1 MKELQHII
9 EQKREL
15 LARESISRP
24 VLDYSEGMTAEEQK
38 RYINYLVERLEQAD
52 LGLRARDAVLQDFLD
67 QQKEY
72 DERLSKLDNV
82 LSKVSSLESSLKEKD
97 RKLKLAERKVA
108 DLTAKLKFAEKNRF
122 GDKSYGSK
130 KKNPYEESDRTKDKD
145 NFDGTSSSLPESS
158 IANKD
163 SDSSS
168 APTTQEKRPR
178 DLSNRPDTYNTMG
191 IQGASKEYK
200 SDLSKV
206 PGRIL
211 ERKMIPVFHLEVNLV
226 EERFEM
232 VHYVEKGKN
241 PKWGYFPVAGN
252 PQIVT
257 KFDGTKATPEFLQA
271 IAYEVYVKN
280 VTFGLLHRWLTDLG
294 MKVSANTLRNW
305 LKKGKKY
312 LDKLVKVL
320 KDVAL
325 EKDSIVNCDE
335 TWCKVRKYDHYR
347 KCYIWVLVNKA
358 EQIVIF
364 FYEDGSRGR
373 DVLTNFIG
381 DAELKSVM
389 TDGYNAYVFIGDE
402 LSTVKKSPNLK
413 KAIHQVCMAHW
424 KAKLDKAL
432 EQAGDI
438 RALPFLRGVD
448 FYYKRERQYDAEGL
462 TPEERGKRRQDLDSK
477 EMLITLRQY
486 LKIELDKD
494 PSETTPYLRE
504 ALNYLDKFWDNI
516 FAFLKDGDLPIDN
529 NLAERA
535 IRPLTTQRNSMLHF
549 GSDEGAEMAATYH
562 SIISTV
568 KMQGRSAWEYLGK
581 FFTKSLIKR
590 IESSSLEYLSVK
602 TLSNAFNGCRDFFSL
617 RPDKFSCQRV
627 QSQTC
632 LSYAECSR
640 KS

>member
-1 MKELQHII
+1 MDELQHII
-9 EQKREL
+9 EQKQEL

-24 VLDYSEGMTAEEQK
+24 ALDYSEGMTAEEQK
-38 RYINYLVERLEQAD
+38 RYINYLAERVREAD

-67 QQKEY
+67 KQKEY
-72 DERLSKLDNV
+72 EERLSKLDVV
-82 LSKVSSLESSLKEKD
+82 LSDVEDLKKSLSSEVKK
-97 RKLKLAERKVA
+97 RKAAERKAA
-108 DLTAKLKFAEKNRF
+108 DLEAKLKFANKNRF
-122 GDKSYGSK
+122 GDKSHRSK
-130 KKNPYEESDRTKDKD
+130 KKSPEEESDRTQDKD
-145 NFDGTSSSLPESS
+145 DFDGTSSSLPENSM
-158 IANKD
+158 ANKG
-163 SDSSS
+163 SDAS
-168 APTTQEKRPR
+168 AAAPASQEKKPR
-178 DLSNRPDTYNTMG
+178 DLSNRPDTYKTMG
-191 IQGASKEYK
+191 VQGASKEYK

-232 VHYVEKGKN
+232 VHYVEKGKK
-241 PKWGYFPVAGN
+241 PKWGYFPAAGN
-252 PQIVT
+252 PQIVY
-257 KFDGTKATPEFLQA
+257 KFDGTKASPEFLQA

-305 LKKGKKY
+305 LKKGKMY
-312 LDKLVKVL
+312 LDELVKVL
-320 KDVAL
+320 KEVAL

-335 TWCKVRKYDHYR
+335 TWCKVRKYDHYK

-358 EQIVIF
+358 EQTVIF

-389 TDGYNAYVFIGDE
+389 TDGYNAYVFISDE
-402 LSTVKKSPNLK
+402 LSTVQKNPNLK

-462 TPEERGKRRQDLDSK
+462 TPEERGERRQDLESK

-494 PSETTPYLRE
+494 PSKTTPYLRE

-535 IRPLTTQRNSMLHF
+535 IRPLTTQRNAMLHF
-549 GSDEGAEMAATYH
+549 GSDEGLKWQLPTLA
-562 SIISTV
+562 
-568 KMQGRSAWEYLGK
+568 
-581 FFTKSLIKR
+581 
-590 IESSSLEYLSVK
+590 SS
-602 TLSNAFNGCRDFFSL
+602 
-617 RPDKFSCQRV
+617 V
-627 QSQTC
+627 Q
-632 LSYAECSR
+632 
-640 KS
+640 

>member
-24 VLDYSEGMTAEEQK
+24 ALDYSEGMTAEEQK

-67 QQKEY
+67 KQKEY

-232 VHYVEKGKN
+232 VHYVEKGKK

-402 LSTVKKSPNLK
+402 LSTVQKSPNLK

-581 FFTKSLIKR
+581 FFTKI
-590 IESSSLEYLSVK
+590 
-602 TLSNAFNGCRDFFSL
+602 FNGCRDFFSL
-617 RPDKFSCQRV
+617 RPDKIGLAICQ
-627 QSQTC
+627 
-632 LSYAECSR
+632 
-640 KS
+640 

>member
-1 MKELQHII
+1 MNELQHII

-67 QQKEY
+67 KQKEY

-232 VHYVEKGKN
+232 VHYVEKGKK

-402 LSTVKKSPNLK
+402 LSTVQKSPNLK

-590 IESSSLEYLSVK
+590 IESSLLEFLSVK
-602 TLSNAFNGCRDFFSL
+602 TLSNVFNGCRDFFSL
-617 RPDKFSCQRV
+617 RPDKIGLAICQ
-627 QSQTC
+627 
-632 LSYAECSR
+632 
-640 KS
+640 

>member
-1 MKELQHII
+1 MNELQHII

-52 LGLRARDAVLQDFLD
+52 LGLHARDAVLQDFLD
-67 QQKEY
+67 KQKEY

-97 RKLKLAERKVA
+97 RKLKSAERKVA

-130 KKNPYEESDRTKDKD
+130 KKNPDEESDRTKDKD
-145 NFDGTSSSLPESS
+145 NFDGTSSSLPEDS

-232 VHYVEKGKN
+232 VHYVEKGKK

-252 PQIVT
+252 PEIVT
-257 KFDGTKATPEFLQA
+257 KFDGTKVTPEFLQA

-312 LDKLVKVL
+312 LDELVKVL
-320 KDVAL
+320 KEVAL

-335 TWCKVRKYDHYR
+335 TWCKVRKYDHYK

-358 EQIVIF
+358 EQTVIF

-402 LSTVKKSPNLK
+402 LSTVRKSPNLK
-413 KAIHQVCMAHW
+413 NAIHQVCMAHW
-424 KAKLDKAL
+424 KAKLDKTL

-462 TPEERGKRRQDLDSK
+462 TPEERVKRRQDLESK
-477 EMLITLRQY
+477 DIQITLRQY

-504 ALNYLDKFWDNI
+504 ALNYLDKFWNNI
-516 FAFLKDGDLPIDN
+516 FAFLKDGNLPIDN
-529 NLAERA
+529 NLAERT
-535 IRPLTTQRNSMLHF
+535 IRPLTTQRNAMLHF
-549 GSDEGAEMAATYH
+549 GSDEGVEMAATYH

-568 KMQGRSAWEYLGK
+568 KMQGKSAWEYLGK
-581 FFTKSLIKR
+581 FFTKI
-590 IESSSLEYLSVK
+590 
-602 TLSNAFNGCRDFFSL
+602 FNGCKDFISL
-617 RPDKFSCQRV
+617 RPDKIGLAICQ
-627 QSQTC
+627 
-632 LSYAECSR
+632 
-640 KS
+640 

>member
-24 VLDYSEGMTAEEQK
+24 ALDYSEGMTAEEQK

-67 QQKEY
+67 KQKEY

-97 RKLKLAERKVA
+97 RKLKSAERKVA

-130 KKNPYEESDRTKDKD
+130 KKNPDEESDRTKDKD
-145 NFDGTSSSLPESS
+145 DFDGTSSSLSENS
-158 IANKD
+158 IANKE

-168 APTTQEKRPR
+168 APTTQEKKTR

-402 LSTVKKSPNLK
+402 LSTVQKSPNLK

-581 FFTKSLIKR
+581 FFTKI
-590 IESSSLEYLSVK
+590 
-602 TLSNAFNGCRDFFSL
+602 FNGCRDFFSL
-617 RPDKFSCQRV
+617 RPDKIGLAICQ
-627 QSQTC
+627 
-632 LSYAECSR
+632 
-640 KS
+640 

>member
-1 MKELQHII
+1 MNELQHII
-9 EQKREL
+9 EQKQEL

-38 RYINYLVERLEQAD
+38 RYINYLAERVNAAD
-52 LGLRARDAVLQDFLD
+52 LENRAMKLVLQDFLEE
-67 QQKEY
+67 KESLV
-72 DERLSKLDNV
+72 ERLSKLDDV
-82 LSKVSSLESSLKEKD
+82 LSRMDSLESSLKDSEG
-97 RKLKLAERKVA
+97 KLKAAERKVD
-108 DLTAKLKFAEKNRF
+108 DLKSKLKFANKNRF

-130 KKNPYEESDRTKDKD
+130 KNDQDEESDRTQDKD
-145 NFDGTSSSLPESS
+145 NFDGTSSSLPENS
-158 IANKD
+158 IVNKEPEA
-163 SDSSS
+163 ST
-168 APTTQEKRPR
+168 ATQEKKPR
-178 DLSNRPDTYNTMG
+178 DLSNRPDTYKTMG
-191 IQGASKEYK
+191 IQGTPKEYK

-211 ERKMIPVFHLEVNLV
+211 ERKMIPVFHLEVNIV

-232 VHYVEKGKN
+232 VHYVEKGKK
-241 PKWGYFPVAGN
+241 PKWGYFPAAGN
-252 PQIVT
+252 PEIVS
-257 KFDGTKATPEFLQA
+257 KFDGTKVTPEFLQA

-294 MKVSANTLRNW
+294 MQVSANTLRNW

-312 LDKLVKVL
+312 LDELVKVL
-320 KDVAL
+320 KEVAL

-335 TWCKVRKYDHYR
+335 TWCKVRKYDHYK

-358 EQIVIF
+358 EQTVIF

-373 DVLTNFIG
+373 DVLTHFIG

-413 KAIHQVCMAHW
+413 TAIHQVCMAHLM
-424 KAKLDKAL
+424 AKLNKASD
-432 EQAGDI
+432 QAGDI
-438 RALPFLRGVD
+438 HARPFLSGVD
-448 FYYKRERQYDAEGL
+448 FYYKREHQYDAEGL
-462 TPEERGKRRQDLDSK
+462 TPEERGKRRQDLESK
-477 EMLITLRQY
+477 EMLITLRQH

-516 FAFLKDGDLPIDN
+516 FAFLKDGNLPIDN

-535 IRPLTTQRNSMLHF
+535 IRPLTTQRNAMLHF

-581 FFTKSLIKR
+581 FFTKI
-590 IESSSLEYLSVK
+590 
-602 TLSNAFNGCRDFFSL
+602 FNGCRDFFSL
-617 RPDKFSCQRV
+617 RPDKIGLAICQ
-627 QSQTC
+627 
-632 LSYAECSR
+632 
-640 KS
+640 

>member
-9 EQKREL
+9 EQKQEL

-24 VLDYSEGMTAEEQK
+24 ALDYSEGMTAEEQK

-67 QQKEY
+67 KQKEY
-72 DERLSKLDNV
+72 DERLSKLDDV
-82 LSKVSSLESSLKEKD
+82 LSKVSSLESSLKDSE
-97 RKLKLAERKVA
+97 RKRKAAERKVD
-108 DLTAKLKFAEKNRF
+108 DLKAKLKFANKNRF

-130 KKNPYEESDRTKDKD
+130 KRKSDEESDRTQDKD
-145 NFDGTSSSLPESS
+145 DFDGTSSSLPENS
-158 IANKD
+158 IANKE
-163 SDSSS
+163 SDSS
-168 APTTQEKRPR
+168 AATATQEKRPR
-178 DLSNRPDTYNTMG
+178 DLSNRPDTYKTMG
-191 IQGASKEYK
+191 VHGASKEYR

-232 VHYVEKGKN
+232 VHYVEKGKK
-241 PKWGYFPVAGN
+241 PKWGYFPAAGN
-252 PQIVT
+252 PQLVT

-312 LDKLVKVL
+312 LDELVKVL
-320 KDVAL
+320 KEVAL

-335 TWCKVRKYDHYR
+335 TWCKVRKYDHYK

-358 EQIVIF
+358 EQTVIF

-373 DVLTNFIG
+373 DVLTHFIG

-402 LSTVKKSPNLK
+402 LSTVEQSPNLK
-413 KAIHQVCMAHW
+413 KAIHQVCMAHF
-424 KAKLDKAL
+424 KAKLNKAL

-438 RALPFLRGVD
+438 HARPFLSGVD

-462 TPEERGKRRQDLDSK
+462 TPEERGKRRQDLESK
-477 EMLITLRQY
+477 EMQITLRQY

-516 FAFLKDGDLPIDN
+516 FAFLKDGNLPIDN
-529 NLAERA
+529 NLAERT
-535 IRPLTTQRNSMLHF
+535 IRPLTTQRNAIHHF
-549 GSDEGAEMAATYH
+549 GSDEGVEMAATYH

-568 KMQGRSAWEYLGK
+568 KMQGKSAWEYLGK
-581 FFTKSLIKR
+581 FFTKI
-590 IESSSLEYLSVK
+590 
-602 TLSNAFNGCRDFFSL
+602 FNGCKDFISL
-617 RPDKFSCQRV
+617 RPDKIGLAICQ
-627 QSQTC
+627 
-632 LSYAECSR
+632 
-640 KS
+640 

>member
-1 MKELQHII
+1 
-9 EQKREL
+9 
-15 LARESISRP
+15 
-24 VLDYSEGMTAEEQK
+24 MTAEEQK

-168 APTTQEKRPR
+168 APTTQEKQPR

-232 VHYVEKGKN
+232 VHYVEKGKK

-402 LSTVKKSPNLK
+402 LSTVQKSPNLK

-581 FFTKSLIKR
+581 FFTKI
-590 IESSSLEYLSVK
+590 
-602 TLSNAFNGCRDFFSL
+602 FNGCRDFFSL
-617 RPDKFSCQRV
+617 RPDKIGLAICQ
-627 QSQTC
+627 
-632 LSYAECSR
+632 
-640 KS
+640 

>member
-1 MKELQHII
+1 MNELQHII

-24 VLDYSEGMTAEEQK
+24 ALDYSEGMTAEEQK

-67 QQKEY
+67 KQKEY
-72 DERLSKLDNV
+72 DERLSQLDNV

-97 RKLKLAERKVA
+97 RKLKSAERKVA
-108 DLTAKLKFAEKNRF
+108 DLTAKLKFAEKTRF

-168 APTTQEKRPR
+168 APTTQEKQPR

-402 LSTVKKSPNLK
+402 LSTVQKSPNLK

-581 FFTKSLIKR
+581 FFTKI
-590 IESSSLEYLSVK
+590 
-602 TLSNAFNGCRDFFSL
+602 FNGCRDFFSL
-617 RPDKFSCQRV
+617 RPDKIGLAICQ
-627 QSQTC
+627 
-632 LSYAECSR
+632 
-640 KS
+640 